1 MGYTPNPAILTLLF
15 SVWLAISVNAAP
27 SSPLLNPVYLPTG
40 SAFSNQALCSS
51 ILLSVEAP
59 NVDNLISGS
68 NIVSV
73 VNVDY
78 DGTTLAVTNV
88 VPYQTYQFSFPC
100 NANLFADVY
109 YVIGSSRVFIREFAY
124 TSGICT
130 TTTYGANTGNFFIKT
145 NNVAI
150 RRIEIDFVDRD
161 CAIPVN
167 QPIVTVTISVATSCD
182 HASAS
187 NQNIFEPN
195 ADYSPATFNNDIL
208 PDAVF
213 ANNFFGCPYSYN
225 LNQGQSIT
233 WQLDGTA
240 AGYEGVSIRFIDF
253 NLRNQD
259 DYLIIYHGSTVS
271 QTSKAYSFTGTFPPG
286 SEEVYIEDSI
296 ITVQLITTTTVNNA
310 DKTTFTGFV
319 AVYNWNSPCK
329 KYTGVTTNNYV
340 SYLPFDH
347 IGCVGSVP
355 SSLQTNFYYFPLALY
370 GSTTRLID
378 YVFTEFDLPAGSSLS
393 VRDITFASTSAFT
406 PAISDINLY
415 SQLSI
420 GDFTI
425 PSTSAFLPTTGLFAR
440 FLLST
445 SSGTRTGYGV
455 ALDVGYTTTTLV
467 SSSVCNVIGGLST
480 AGGHFAFTYDTPS
493 ASSTFSCNNIDF
505 SYGGLVFYLLRP
517 DNTFSNSLISIS
529 ITYNLPEQR
538 VFIYDGPSRQSPQ
551 LTLLDATGVYSVTST
566 GSELLFVFEGTCPGG
581 SCPTGTFQL
590 SYTLATDLCHSS
602 GKSLNQFPLATIGCP
617 EGIQGTPTLESY
629 WLISGEKFNSRAVN
643 QQGIITVSFTFFD
656 IGSNTLNIYD
666 GDSIYEYINDIPVS
680 NLHLV
685 STNNGNTI
693 PRAYETTQPELLLE
707 LISIQ
712 DAFGFIAVYTIYNG
726 QNPCTSSSAIT
737 LYTPTGTIFCDNAQ
751 DSNNVQTVS
760 RWFINPNDGIVALG
774 VSYFYYSGSND
785 DAVDANIALFAGSQD
800 TDPQLGIISAA
811 PTNNGYLYNDPYGNS
826 NPTTFNYRASAIL
839 VKFSSATNPT
849 FFSMSYATTAIQ
861 CTTSGI
867 TQTFTQQEFT
877 FGCAGLSATARKQ
890 YVIAPT
896 TPGNTI
902 TLDFLYFRLQ
912 KGEVLLKIYEG
923 TSSAGTLKYTFTG
936 HTIPPQIVIRSKS
949 LFIDVDTSKT
959 TSVSGGF
966 EIHYYTQNFCE
977 ISKVI
982 KVTAPTNNI
991 ACLPLREGV
1000 NSSVLIEP
1008 NLGPITFSW
1017 NILNFRGAWE
1027 LYDGSTIYAPMLAS
1041 GYGISLSSVL
1051 PFPQSYTSSGRTLL
1065 IVFING
1071 QQQSSNTSA
1080 PLPSFGFS
1088 FTYTASKRSG
1098 VNENLESEAVSTFS
1112 NNVPINTPLGSSAWG
1127 PGVTTEYYIAPMSRG
1142 RINLTIKSLT
1152 LQQDD
1157 VILIYDGPSQEY
1169 PLLTPILIGPATLL
1183 TIPSIPVT
1191 NAESILIIVS
1201 TAKTSVS
1208 SDFTFYYS
1216 TVENP
1221 CTDSGISV
1229 NLNQKFGFFGCPNG
1243 VDNSI
1248 VNSKWAVVPNNGPV
1262 VLEFL
1267 FFSFEKDADFLSVY
1281 DGSSASPS
1289 ELLGTYTGSN
1299 INDTTT
1305 FPTFKSTLD
1314 AFLVTV
1320 TTNGNVF
1327 SQGFF
1332 AKWSTTDPCFITNSN
1347 TVLTDQFGTFG
1358 CESGLANNI
1367 KSTWL
1372 IAPNN
1377 GTIILSFESVNLNS
1391 VIISGNYP
1399 NSITVYDGSDATAPV
1414 LAIVTGSIPPPSII
1428 STQNSIFV
1436 VLQTGNSVVRSMG
1449 FIAEY
1454 RAIGNVDPCSSDQA
1468 LILTSSAGT
1477 VQCNPFKNGVVSSWF
1492 ITPLDG
1498 PITFTPTPLFVQKF
1512 NSGTP
1517 GDTLTFY
1524 DGYSQTDPVLLT
1536 VDSSLLFPTKTSTS
1550 EAVLV
1555 VLSANSGNV
1564 FGTGAFSFGYVTKS
1578 SPCFKSTSLTYT
1590 TLSGTIACSNIGNN
1604 IDSNYVINP
1613 TAANGPITIEF
1624 SSFNFA
1630 PDDYLTIIEGT
1641 STSGTVRATY
1651 TGTVVPPNY
1660 ISATDAV
1667 TIRIQTNSNTRS
1679 FGFSLN
1685 YVASN
1690 DPCTASAAIVY
1701 TDVTRSFGCSN
1712 IGNNVVSSWLITP
1725 GFGKSIDLALVS
1737 YSAPT
1742 AGTTITVYGGSS
1754 SSGTPITTLTSA
1766 NTTALTRFN
1775 QDTGFTSLFVTL
1787 TSGTTGSGSFTF
1799 LYASGDN
1806 DVCLDSGNSVLQQES
1821 GTFGCFHQIENNIHS
1836 TWLIAPSSGDIIS
1849 LVITLVTTGQGWD
1862 STFDTINVYD
1872 GSTTSASPIS
1882 PTLDGSV
1889 GKITATFPSTGAT
1902 LLVVLDTDRDTRS
1915 AGFSATY
1922 NTASTNV
1929 CLLTLPTVSA
1939 ALSLSTDNAINCG
1952 PLGNNV
1958 NNQITITSTA
1968 SRIKF
1973 TPELII
1979 TELNQDF
1986 IIIYDGATTASTEIA
2001 RYSGLIQNGATV
2013 LSSTNTALVVISTN
2027 AENPSQRVNLKFD
2040 GATNDPCI
2048 ISGLTPTQYTADA
2061 GRFGCSQISPPN
2073 GATFTNTFVIAPT
2086 TTGQLIYLQFDDLY
2100 IPPGFGTIEVHEG
2113 SVTGPIIATAT
2124 GFNLPAPITS
2134 TQSTLTLVLSVQ
2146 ATSSFFVSY
2155 SIVKKPVTGP
2165 VVSISAS
2172 PVFSKALSSAN
2183 PPNSGTDPSPTLRP
2197 SSTPSAAVREAS
2209 RSPVPD
2215 PSFATIPSFQPF
2227 VEPTSTPT
2235 TSFTATKSSTPS
2247 ISLSYTETRTA
2258 TATPAATPS
2267 ATRSSAFFNIRTRF
2281 NCNQTVEQCC
2291 TDFSSFWATLSV
2303 LNSQLLVAPKICQA
2317 VSSNT
2322 DSDTLV
2328 EVVFEQF
2335 GSNFHTVESILND
2348 YWAKAGC
2355 GNQDPIGDGVC
2366 VPSTSS
2372 LATAD
2377 WDDVYLLE
2385 VVEEEQYTTDL
2396 NTSAAVETTYN
2407 PIDSTYQPVFTS
2419 SGSAIYPFAIV
2430 LTIVLAFL

>member
-1 MGYTPNPAILTLLF
+1 MLFRSEMGYTPNPAILTLLF
-15 SVWLAISVNAAP
+15 SVWLAILVNAAP
-27 SSPLLNPVYLPTG
+27 ASPPLVPAYLPAG
-40 SAFSNQALCSS
+40 SDFTNQALCNSNTVA
-51 ILLSVEAP
+51 VEAP
-59 NVDNLISGS
+59 NLGNLIATS
-68 NIVSV
+68 NTVS

-78 DGTTLAVTNV
+78 DGTTLVVRNV
-88 VPYQTYQFSFPC
+88 VPYQTYQFNFPC
-100 NANLFADVY
+100 DDNLYAVAY
-109 YVIGSSRVFIREFAY
+109 YRIGTNPRVFIREFAFSSASCA
-124 TSGICT
+124 TA
-130 TTTYGANTGNFFIKT
+130 TYGANSAGNFFIKT
-145 NNVAI
+145 NNAAI
-150 RRIEIDFVDRD
+150 RRIEIDFVDRN
-161 CAIPVN
+161 CADPAN
-167 QPIVTVTISVATSCD
+167 QPSQTVTISVATSCD
-182 HASAS
+182 HASPS
-187 NQNIFEPN
+187 NQNTFEPN
-195 ADYSPATFNNDIL
+195 AEYSPATYTNDIL
-208 PDAVF
+208 PDTVY
-213 ANNFFGCPYSYN
+213 ANNFFGCPYSYD

-240 AGYEGVSIRFIDF
+240 SNYEGVSIRFIDF

-271 QTSKAYSFTGTFPPG
+271 QTSKAYTFTGSFPPG
-286 SEEVYIEDSI
+286 SEELYIEDSI
-296 ITVQLITTTTVNNA
+296 ITVQLITTTTINNA

-329 KYTGVTTNNYV
+329 KYTSSTTNNYV

-347 IGCVGSVP
+347 IGCVGTVP
-355 SSLQTNFYYFPLALY
+355 SDLQTNFYYFPLDFY
-370 GSTTRLID
+370 GSTARVIE
-378 YVFTEFDLPAGSSLS
+378 YVFTDFDLPASSSLS
-393 VRDITFASTSAFT
+393 VRDVSFTNPNSFTVAVSDIHAFT
-406 PAISDINLY
+406 
-415 SQLSI
+415 QTI

-425 PSTSAFLPTTGLFAR
+425 PSTNAFSLTTGQFAR

-445 SSGTRTGYGV
+445 SSAARTGYGV
-455 ALDVGYTTTTLV
+455 ALDVGFSYTNLPT
-467 SSSVCNVIGGLST
+467 SSLCDTIAGLT
-480 AGGHFAFTYDTPS
+480 NARRFFAFTYDTPT
-493 ASSTFSCNNIDF
+493 ASDTISCSVSLVNAIGP
-505 SYGGLVFYLLRP
+505 SVFYLLRP

-529 ITYNLPEQR
+529 VAYNLPEQR
-538 VFIYDGPSRQSPQ
+538 VFIYDGPSLQSPQ
-551 LTLLDATGVYSVTST
+551 LTVVQGSGTYSAKST
-566 GSELLFVFEGTCPGG
+566 GSELLFVFKGTCPDGT
-581 SCPTGTFQL
+581 CAAGTFTL
-590 SYTLATDLCHSS
+590 SYTLSADLCHSS

-617 EGIQGTPTLESY
+617 EGIRGSPPLESY
-629 WLISGEKFNSRAVN
+629 WLISGEKFSSRAVS

-656 IGSNTLNIYD
+656 IGTNTLNIYD
-666 GDSIYEYINDIPVS
+666 GDSIYEYTNGIPIS
-680 NLHLV
+680 TLNLV
-685 STNNGNTI
+685 SSNTGNTI

-707 LISIQ
+707 LLSNQ
-712 DAFGFIAVYTIYNG
+712 NSFGFIAVYTIYNG

-751 DSNNVQTVS
+751 DSGLVQTVS

-811 PTNNGYLYNDPYGNS
+811 PTNNGYGYDDPYGNS

-861 CTTSGI
+861 CTTSGS
-867 TQTFTQQEFT
+867 QTFTQQEFT
-877 FGCAGLSATARKQ
+877 FGCAGLSANARKQ

-936 HTIPPQIVIRSKS
+936 HTIPPQIVVRSKS

-966 EIHYYTQNFCE
+966 EIHYYVQNYCE
-977 ISKVI
+977 VSKVI

-1041 GYGISLSSVL
+1041 GYGIDLVNVL
-1051 PFPQSYTSSGRTLL
+1051 PTPQSYTSTARTLL

-1088 FTYTASKRSG
+1088 FTYTASKRG
-1098 VNENLESEAVSTFS
+1098 IVNENLESEAISSFS
-1112 NNVPINTPLGSSAWG
+1112 DNVPIGSPLGSSAWG
-1127 PGVTTEYYIAPMSRG
+1127 PGVTTEYYIAPVSRG
-1142 RINLTIKSLT
+1142 RINLVIRAPLT

-1169 PLLTPILIGPATLL
+1169 PLLTPILIGPTT
-1183 TIPSIPVT
+1183 TIPSIPVS

-1201 TAKTSVS
+1201 TAKTSVNS
-1208 SDFTFYYS
+1208 AFTFYYS
-1216 TVENP
+1216 SDENP
-1221 CTDSGISV
+1221 CTVNGISV

-1243 VDNSI
+1243 IANNIVD
-1248 VNSKWAVVPNNGPV
+1248 SKWAVVPNNGPV

-1267 FFSFEKDADFLSVY
+1267 FFALEKNADFLSVY
-1281 DGSSASPS
+1281 DGSSISPS

-1314 AFLVTV
+1314 AFVVTV
-1320 TTNGNVF
+1320 ATNGDIF

-1347 TVLTDQFGTFG
+1347 TVLTDQIGTFG
-1358 CESGLANNI
+1358 CESGLENNI

-1372 IAPNN
+1372 ITPNN
-1377 GTIILSFESVNLNS
+1377 GAIVLSFESVNLNS
-1391 VIISGNYP
+1391 ILTSGNYP
-1399 NSITVYDGSDATAPV
+1399 NSVTVYDGSDATAPV
-1414 LAIVTGSIPPPSII
+1414 VAIVTGSIPPPSII
-1428 STQNSIFV
+1428 STQNSLFV
-1436 VLQTGNSVVRSMG
+1436 VLQTGNSAVRSMG

-1454 RAIGNVDPCSSDQA
+1454 RSIGDVDPCSSDQA
-1468 LILTSSAGT
+1468 LILTSSVGT
-1477 VQCNPFKNGVVSSWF
+1477 VKCNPFKNGVVSSWF

-1498 PITFTPTPLFVQKF
+1498 PITFTATPSFTQVF

-1524 DGYSQTDPVLLT
+1524 DGYSQTDPVLFT
-1536 VDSSLLFPTKTSTS
+1536 VDNSNGFPASQISTS

-1564 FGTGAFSFGYVTKS
+1564 FGTGAFSFDYATKS
-1578 SPCFKSTSLTYT
+1578 SPCYKSTHLTYDE
-1590 TLSGTIACSNIGNN
+1590 LSGTIACSNIGNN
-1604 IDSNYVINP
+1604 IDSYYVINP

-1630 PDDYLTIIEGT
+1630 LDDYLSIIEGVLPT
-1641 STSGTVRATY
+1641 GTVSATY

-1660 ISATDAV
+1660 ISSGDAV

-1690 DPCTASAAIVY
+1690 DPCSSSAAIVY
-1701 TDVTRSFGCSN
+1701 TDISRSFGCSN
-1712 IGNNVVSSWLITP
+1712 IGPNVVSSWLITP
-1725 GFGKSIDLALVS
+1725 GFGKSIDLALIS
-1737 YSAPT
+1737 YLAPS

-1754 SSGTPITTLTSA
+1754 SSGTPITTLTSL
-1766 NTTALTRFN
+1766 NSTASTRFN

-1787 TSGTTGSGSFTF
+1787 TSGSTASGSFTF

-1836 TWLIAPSSGDIIS
+1836 TWLIAPSSGDLIN
-1849 LVITLVTTGQGWD
+1849 LVINLVTTGQGWD
-1862 STFDTINVYD
+1862 SPSISNPLNTFDTIKVYD
-1872 GSTTSASPIS
+1872 GSTTSAALLT
-1882 PTLDGSV
+1882 PTLDGSA
-1889 GKITATFPSTGAT
+1889 GKTSGVYASSGAS

-1922 NTASTNV
+1922 NTESKDF
-1929 CLLTLPTVSA
+1929 CLLNLLPA
-1939 ALSLSTDNAINCG
+1939 DLSLTTDGAINCG

-1958 NNQITITSTA
+1958 NNQITVTSTT

-1986 IIIYDGATTASTEIA
+1986 IIIYDGASTTSTEIA
-2001 RYSGLIQNGATV
+2001 RYSGLIQNGAPV
-2013 LSSTNTALVVISTN
+2013 YSSTNTATVVISTN
-2027 AENPSQRVNLKFD
+2027 LENPSQRVFLSYVA
-2040 GATNDPCI
+2040 ATNDPCI

-2061 GRFGCSQISPPN
+2061 GRFGCSQITPPN
-2073 GATFTNTFVIAPT
+2073 GATFTNTFVIAPI
-2086 TTGQLIYLQFDDLY
+2086 TTGDLIYLQFDDLY
-2100 IPPGFGTIEVHEG
+2100 IPPGFGTIEVRDG
-2113 SVTGPIIATAT
+2113 GVSDPIIATAT

-2134 TQSTLTLVLSVQ
+2134 TGSTLTLILSVQ
-2146 ATSSFFVSY
+2146 APSSFFVSY
-2155 SIVKKPVTGP
+2155 SLVKNPLTGP
-2165 VVSISAS
+2165 VISISAS

-2197 SSTPSAAVREAS
+2197 SSTPSAALREAS

-2227 VEPTSTPT
+2227 VEPSSTPT
-2235 TSFTATKSSTPS
+2235 SSFTATKSSTPS
-2247 ISLSYTETRTA
+2247 ISLSYTETDRK
-2258 TATPAATPS
+2258 
-2267 ATRSSAFFNIRTRF
+2267 
-2281 NCNQTVEQCC
+2281 
-2291 TDFSSFWATLSV
+2291 SV
-2303 LNSQLLVAPKICQA
+2303 V
-2317 VSSNT
+2317 
-2322 DSDTLV
+2322 
-2328 EVVFEQF
+2328 
-2335 GSNFHTVESILND
+2335 
-2348 YWAKAGC
+2348 
-2355 GNQDPIGDGVC
+2355 
-2366 VPSTSS
+2366 
-2372 LATAD
+2372 
-2377 WDDVYLLE
+2377 
-2385 VVEEEQYTTDL
+2385 
-2396 NTSAAVETTYN
+2396 
-2407 PIDSTYQPVFTS
+2407 
-2419 SGSAIYPFAIV
+2419 
-2430 LTIVLAFL
+2430 